1 MTNIWHKD
9 IVPNKYCKGSME
21 SRIGGRPENQD
32 YFGCSDTA
40 IGFLLV
46 VCDGMGG
53 GPGGALASSEA
64 TKTIINYVKSSSP
77 DDPNKKDVLISA
89 IQNANSHLRQ
99 LQLLNHEF
107 VGMGTTCVLLLID
120 DKCAI
125 AAHVG
130 DSRIYQMRF
139 KDKLWRSFDHSL
151 VMEKTISDPSYTE
164 EDARI
169 DPSNNVITRALGIN
183 DEIKVDTKILPYEK
197 GDRFAL
203 CTDGVWGVMPEN
215 KLVKLLN
222 SFNNIDGTLEKTMIS
237 VQEIGLDEKNGYY
250 DNFTLALIETTCNSK
265 LKEEMTHK
273 TRLTLRILM
282 VICTISLI
290 ANVFFWSSFRDGKDN
305 HVPLSSDSSY
315 SNFVEKTKIDIS
327 CRDSIID
334 SLQDTIIELR
344 KRNRELR
351 HLHQSEKFENDDTC
365 FIGIST
371 FYRPYV
377 TNSLYYNWKLII
389 ETPNIYENS
398 KNRQK

>member
-1 MTNIWHKD
+1 MTNIWHND
-9 IVPNKYCKGSME
+9 IVSNKYCKGSME

-64 TKTIINYVKSSSP
+64 TKTIINYVKSSNP
-77 DDPNKKDVLISA
+77 DVPNKKDVLISA
-89 IQNANSHLRQ
+89 IQKANSHLRQ
-99 LQLLNHEF
+99 LQFLNRNY

-120 DKCAI
+120 DECAI

-151 VMEKTISDPSYTE
+151 VMEKTLRDPSYTE

-183 DEIKVDTKILPYEK
+183 EEITVDTVILPYEK

-203 CTDGVWGVMPEN
+203 CTDGIWGAMPEN
-215 KLVKLLN
+215 KLIKMLN
-222 SFNNIDGTLEKTMIS
+222 SFRNIDGTVEKTMIS
-237 VQEIGLDEKNGYY
+237 VQEIGLEEKNGYH

-265 LKEEMTHK
+265 LKEEMTHN
-273 TRLTLRILM
+273 TRLTLRILIA
-282 VICTISLI
+282 ICVISLI
-290 ANVFFWSSFRDGKDN
+290 ANLFFWTSIRDGNDN
-305 HVPLSSDSSY
+305 PVPLSSDSSFFN
-315 SNFVEKTKIDIS
+315 SVEKTELDIS
-327 CRDSIID
+327 RRDSIID

-351 HLHQSEKFENDDTC
+351 QLHQSEKFENVDTC
-365 FIGIST
+365 LMGVST
-371 FYRPYV
+371 FYRPSV
-377 TNSLYYNWKLII
+377 TNSLNYNWNLKIN
-389 ETPNIYENS
+389 TPNTYES
-398 KNRQK
+398 SENRQK